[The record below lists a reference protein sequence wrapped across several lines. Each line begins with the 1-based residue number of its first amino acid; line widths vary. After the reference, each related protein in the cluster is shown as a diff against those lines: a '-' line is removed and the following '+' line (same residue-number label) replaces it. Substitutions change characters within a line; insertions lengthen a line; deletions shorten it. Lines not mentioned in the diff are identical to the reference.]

1 MFLVGLSQG
10 PPHHFWYIY
19 LDKWLP
25 KKTLRTVVLKIL
37 ADQFIAAPFFAIT
50 FLFGMG
56 ILEDKRLSECW
67 REFVKKFPVV
77 YMVSWKISNT
87 QDTSLSSFRRLRKT
101 SLCVRCIMC
110 IVQR

>member
-1 MFLVGLSQG
+1 MGLSQG

-77 YMVSWKISNT
+77 YMVSWKILNT
-87 QDTSLSSFRRLRKT
+87 QNTSLSSCRISSIT
-101 SLCVRCIMC
+101 
-110 IVQR
+110 